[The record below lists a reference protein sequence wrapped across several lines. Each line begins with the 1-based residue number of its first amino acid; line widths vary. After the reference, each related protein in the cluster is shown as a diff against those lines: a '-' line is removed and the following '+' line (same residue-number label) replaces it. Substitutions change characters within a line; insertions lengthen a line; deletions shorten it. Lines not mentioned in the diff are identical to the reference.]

1 MKTNPPSHQQPL
13 NAETTIS
20 DEFQTLLQQH
30 GSIAASNRPADGIAI
45 GQLLNTNT
53 DGSVQVA
60 IPSLGLHNLKA
71 MTLVDLSKHP
81 VNAEV
86 ALGFQHNNYHLPIVL
101 GALLQAKPNMV
112 EEIEFDD
119 PEQELE
125 PEIDYAVIDAG
136 KSLEIRCGKAVI
148 LLEADGTI
156 KINGTYITSHASATH
171 RILGG
176 SVNIN

>member
-1 MKTNPPSHQQPL
+1 
-13 NAETTIS
+13 
-20 DEFQTLLQQH
+20 
-30 GSIAASNRPADGIAI
+30 
-45 GQLLNTNT
+45 
-53 DGSVQVA
+53 
-60 IPSLGLHNLKA
+60 
-71 MTLVDLSKHP
+71 
-81 VNAEV
+81 
-86 ALGFQHNNYHLPIVL
+86 
-101 GALLQAKPNMV
+101 MV

>member
-1 MKTNPPSHQQPL
+1 MKTNSPQNQVTHDT
-13 NAETTIS
+13 NTATS
-20 DEFQTLLQQH
+20 DEFKTLLQQQ
-30 GSIAASNRPADGIAI
+30 GAFAASNRPADGIAI
-45 GQLLNTNT
+45 GQLLNTNV

-81 VNAEV
+81 INAEI
-86 ALGFQHNNYHLPIVL
+86 ALGFQQNNYQLPIVL
-101 GALLQAKPNMV
+101 GALLQAKPNIV
-112 EEIEFDD
+112 EDIEFDE